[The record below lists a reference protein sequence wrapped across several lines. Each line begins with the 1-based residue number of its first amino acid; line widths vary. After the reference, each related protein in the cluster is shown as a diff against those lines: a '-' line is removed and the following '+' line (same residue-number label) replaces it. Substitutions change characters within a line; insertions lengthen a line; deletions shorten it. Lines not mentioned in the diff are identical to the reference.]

1 MVTSGDSS
9 TVLLFARAR
18 LYGARLAICENNA
31 NLSNS
36 IYCGGIKY
44 ASSKS
49 RANVV
54 NFVKF
59 FVRCAT

>member
-1 MVTSGDSS
+1 M
-9 TVLLFARAR
+9 LFARTRRAR

-36 IYCGGIKY
+36 IYCGGIEY

-49 RANVV
+49 RANVS

-59 FVRCAT
+59 FSCRAT